1 MPALGSAV
9 SLLRACLACGGIGQ
23 IDRRW
28 LIDPKAAAEHHYHP
42 FVWAP
47 FFSFCM
53 NITADIA
60 PANNLGA
67 PLGGM
72 PRRRGNKAV
81 RVLVLDDNEDD
92 YAFVKI
98 LLSKG
103 LSSTYLTEWAPTEQA
118 ALEAVQRGG
127 FDVGLFDYK
136 LGGTTGLE
144 ILRTLQGQQCEIPI
158 ILLTGSENPEIDQ
171 AALDA
176 GAADYLCKGS
186 LDTTRLERAIRYSI
200 SHAQMLSALR
210 ESQAQLQLFMR
221 SVPCAVCIYDSTGA
235 LLFQN
240 ELFSRHFSV
249 EAICSFQQSGAP
261 GSPTHYYH
269 AGRHWLISSFPMVE
283 KTGRHLQGIA
293 AIDITTRI
301 NAEEALRKTSE
312 FLNGML
318 AALPVAVAR
327 IDEQGTIRE
336 ARGQALS
343 ALGLREK
350 ELAGGEIQS
359 LFPGAEEHIRRAL
372 AGGSVNFTS
381 EIKQGD
387 RTSHFENYFRF
398 DRSRGSGAMG
408 FSIDIT
414 ARVDAEKVI
423 KQKSQLLNGLLE
435 NLPMIV
441 GRLDPEGRIV
451 EAQGD
456 KLETYGMTPDTM
468 VGHALA
474 ELYPQL
480 KPAVAEALKG
490 GAVNSVLTAR
500 HEGGEWFADFFL
512 FFDREL
518 GRGALFFGTDI
529 TQRKLI
535 ERELLRVSDAE
546 KNRIG
551 SDLHDGLGQYLTGI
565 SCLSAALRDKLQV
578 QKKPEAED
586 AATIST
592 LVQEAIAQTR
602 ALARGL
608 CPVQLET
615 SGLET
620 ALEDLTY
627 QVQRLHGLE
636 CNFESKGAV
645 GECETSVAIHLYRI
659 AQEAITNAIKHA
671 SARRITVTL
680 DFTKENK
687 TLAIED
693 DGCGFDPKVEH
704 GPSSGMSLM
713 PYRAAMIGGTLT
725 ITSQP
730 NSGTRVECRF
740 VYSS

>member
-1 MPALGSAV
+1 M
-9 SLLRACLACGGIGQ
+9 
-23 IDRRW
+23 
-28 LIDPKAAAEHHYHP
+28 
-42 FVWAP
+42 
-47 FFSFCM
+47 
-53 NITADIA
+53 
-60 PANNLGA
+60 
-67 PLGGM
+67 
-72 PRRRGNKAV
+72 

-92 YAFVKI
+92 FAFVKV
-98 LLSKG
+98 LLSKS
-103 LSSTYLTEWAPTEQA
+103 LNCNYDIHWAPTEEQ
-118 ALEAVQRGG
+118 ALEALKQGG

-144 ILRTLQGQQCEIPI
+144 ILRILQSQQCEMPV
-158 ILLTGSENPEIDQ
+158 ILLTGSENPEVDQ

-176 GAADYLCKGS
+176 GASDYLCKGS
-186 LDTTRLERAIRYSI
+186 LDTTRLERAIRYSM
-200 SHAQMLSALR
+200 SHAQMMSALR
-210 ESQAQLQLFMR
+210 DSQAQLQLFMH
-221 SVPCAVCIYDSTGA
+221 SVPCAVCIYDPAGTV
-235 LLFQN
+235 LFQN
-240 ELFSRHFSV
+240 DIFARHFSV
-249 EAICSFQQSGAP
+249 EALRSFQQQN
-261 GSPTHYYH
+261 GSSPASPVHLFI
-269 AGRHWLISSFPMVE
+269 ANRHWLISSFPMVE
-283 KTGRHLQGIA
+283 KSGRHLQGIA

-301 NAEEALRKTSE
+301 NAEEQLRKTSE

-318 AALPVAVAR
+318 ATLPVAVAR
-327 IDEQGTIRE
+327 VDADGVIRE

-343 ALGLREK
+343 SLGLREN
-350 ELAGGEIQS
+350 ELTGGSILS
-359 LFPGAEEHIRRAL
+359 LFPGAEESLRQAL
-372 AGGSVNFTS
+372 NGDAVNFTS
-381 EIKQGD
+381 EIKQAEK
-387 RTSHFENYFRF
+387 TSHFENYYRF

-414 ARVDAEKVI
+414 ARVEAEKLI

-441 GRLDPEGRIV
+441 GRLDPDGTIV

-456 KLETYGMTPDTM
+456 KLQPCGMTPATM
-468 VGHALA
+468 VGRNLA
-474 ELYPQL
+474 GLYPQL
-480 KPAVAEALKG
+480 KPAVTEALNG
-490 GAVNSVLTAR
+490 SAVNSVLTAR
-500 HEGGEWFADFFL
+500 HEGREWFADFFI

-578 QKKPEAED
+578 HNKPEADE
-586 AATIST
+586 AATISS

-636 CNFESKGAV
+636 CHFVPTGPV
-645 GECETSVAIHLYRI
+645 GECETGVALHLYRI

-671 SARRITVTL
+671 SARRITVSC
-680 DFTKENK
+680 DFSKENK
-687 TLAIED
+687 TLTIED
-693 DGCGFDPKVEH
+693 DGCGFDPKAAH

-713 PYRAAMIGGTLT
+713 PYRAAMIGGTLSVA
-725 ITSQP
+725 SQP
-730 NSGTRVECRF
+730 NAGTRVECRF
-740 VYSS
+740 VYPS

>member
-1 MPALGSAV
+1 VQSAP
-9 SLLRACLACGGIGQ
+9 SLS
-23 IDRRW
+23 
-28 LIDPKAAAEHHYHP
+28 
-42 FVWAP
+42 
-47 FFSFCM
+47 SFM
-53 NITADIA
+53 NITADIT
-60 PANNLGA
+60 PASNLGA
-67 PLGGM
+67 PVGGVA
-72 PRRRGNKAV
+72 RRRGSKVV

-92 YAFVKI
+92 FAFVKI

-103 LSSTYLTEWAPTEQA
+103 HTSKYHIEWAPTERA
-118 ALEAVQRGG
+118 ALEAVKRGG

-144 ILRTLQGQQCEIPI
+144 IMRTLQGQQCEMPI
-158 ILLTGSENPEIDQ
+158 ILLTGSENPELDE

-221 SVPCAVCIYDSTGA
+221 SVPCAVCIYDSAGA

-240 ELFSRHFSV
+240 EIFSRHFSLD
-249 EAICSFQQSGAP
+249 AISSFQENGAP
-261 GSPTHYYH
+261 GVPTHYFH
-269 AGRHWLISSFPMVE
+269 ANRHWLFSSFPMVE

-318 AALPVAVAR
+318 ATLPVAVAR
-327 IDEQGTIRE
+327 VDEQGTIRE

-343 ALGLREK
+343 ALGLREN
-350 ELAGGEIQS
+350 ELTGASIES
-359 LFPGAEEHIRRAL
+359 LFPDAVNSIREAL
-372 AGGSVNFTS
+372 AGAAVNFTS
-381 EIKQGD
+381 EIRQGD

-398 DRSRGSGAMG
+398 DRGRGSGAMG

-414 ARVDAEKVI
+414 ARVEAEKLI

-441 GRLDPEGRIV
+441 GRLDSDGRIV
-451 EAQGD
+451 EAQGQ
-456 KLETYGMTPDTM
+456 KLETYGMTPASM
-468 VGHALA
+468 VNHALA

-480 KPAVAEALKG
+480 KPAVGEALKG

-500 HEGGEWFADFFL
+500 HEGREWFADFFL

-565 SCLSAALRDKLQV
+565 SCLSAALRDKLQG
-578 QKKPEAED
+578 QKKQEAED

-636 CNFESKGAV
+636 CNFESKGPV
-645 GECETSVAIHLYRI
+645 GVCETSVAIHLYRI

-671 SARRITVTL
+671 SARRIAVTL

-687 TLAIED
+687 TLCIED
-693 DGCGFDPKVEH
+693 DGCGFDPHVEH

-713 PYRAAMIGGTLT
+713 PYRAAMIGGTLS

-730 NSGTRVECRF
+730 DAGTKVECRF
-740 VYSS
+740 VYPS

>member
-1 MPALGSAV
+1 MNIAADIPPAPALASSA
-9 SLLRACLACGGIGQ
+9 
-23 IDRRW
+23 
-28 LIDPKAAAEHHYHP
+28 
-42 FVWAP
+42 
-47 FFSFCM
+47 
-53 NITADIA
+53 
-60 PANNLGA
+60 LGA
-67 PLGGM
+67 IA
-72 PRRRGNKAV
+72 RRRPAGAKTI

-92 YAFVKI
+92 FAFVKV
-98 LLSKG
+98 LLAKG
-103 LSSTYLTEWAPTEQA
+103 LTSNYQLDWAPTEEA
-118 ALEAVQRGG
+118 ALAAVQRGG
-127 FDVGLFDYK
+127 YDVGLFDYK

-144 ILRTLQGQQCEIPI
+144 ILRTLHAQQCEMPI
-158 ILLTGSENPEIDQ
+158 ILLTGSENPELDQ

-221 SVPCAVCIYDSTGA
+221 SVPCAVCIHDSTGA

-240 ELFSRHFSV
+240 DIFARHFSV
-249 EAICSFQQSGAP
+249 EAILSQQNASSSAG
-261 GSPTHYYH
+261 PTHYFN
-269 AGRHWLISSFPMVE
+269 ANRHWLISSFPMVE

-318 AALPVAVAR
+318 ATLPVAVAR
-327 IDEQGTIRE
+327 LDEQAIIRE

-343 ALGLREK
+343 GLGLREE
-350 ELAGGEIQS
+350 ELAGAGIGS
-359 LFPGAEEHIRRAL
+359 LFPDSTDAIRRAL
-372 AGGSVNFTS
+372 AGQSVNFTS
-381 EIKQGD
+381 EIKQGGK
-387 RTSHFENYFRF
+387 TSHFENYFRF

-414 ARVDAEKVI
+414 GRVEAEKLI

-441 GRLDPEGRIV
+441 GRLDPDGTIV
-451 EAQGD
+451 EAQGE
-456 KLETYGMTPDTM
+456 KLEGYGMTPASM
-468 VGHALA
+468 VGQRLA
-474 ELYPQL
+474 EFYPQL
-480 KPAVAEALKG
+480 KPAVVEALEG

-500 HEGGEWFADFFL
+500 HARGEWFADFFI

-529 TQRKLI
+529 TQRKVI

-586 AATIST
+586 AATISS

-636 CNFESKGAV
+636 CNFVSTGPA
-645 GECETSVAIHLYRI
+645 GMCETSVAIHLYRI

-671 SARRITVTL
+671 SARRITVAL
-680 DFTKENK
+680 DFSKENK
-687 TLAIED
+687 TLCIED

-713 PYRAAMIGGTLT
+713 PYRAAMLGGTLT
-725 ITSQP
+725 VTSQP
-730 NSGTRVECRF
+730 NAGTRVECRF
-740 VYSS
+740 VYPC